1 MEDHAVRYKTTL
13 AVFAVTAFMTA
24 AAPSS
29 PAVPPDN
36 PCALLTQ
43 DQVSAALGVTVGAPL
58 RTSTILKTCTWVQ
71 VGAGLIGGKSLQVIL
86 RTADDH
92 DKDKALMKQ
101 MSAMAKEDED
111 DATITVTSVSGL
123 GDDAFYTTMSPG
135 PRATLSV
142 KKGNVAFNVAVQSSQ
157 IPVEKQKAIEKTLAP
172 QILAK
177 L

>member
-1 MEDHAVRYKTTL
+1 MRHKTIL
-13 AVFAVTAFMTA
+13 AVFAVAAFMTA
-24 AAPSS
+24 AAAPSA
-29 PAVPPDN
+29 PAAPPDN
-36 PCALLTQ
+36 PCVLLTQ

-71 VGAGLIGGKSLQVIL
+71 AGAGLIGGKSLQVIL

-101 MSAMAKEDED
+101 ASAMPKEDED
-111 DATITVTSVSGL
+111 DATITVTSVSDL
-123 GDDAFYTTMSPG
+123 GDDAFYTMLPG

-157 IPVEKQKAIEKTLAP
+157 IPVEKQKAIEKTLAL